1 MKEALVE
8 LAIALVRN
16 TLDPRTFQFYPSQ
29 PLRGHFPYQVVIL
42 TELVETMKTVPVTSV
57 TSPMA
62 SVFVAS
68 PIRTPSSP
76 IAGATS
82 TSSVIFSPN
91 YPPPTASKPSGRDSS
106 LGMDNQVLKKLL
118 TSVEK
123 IQEVL
128 EKTLLS
134 AGNDDSEF
142 ESFNTAALSSSSRCS
157 SLSTDYGSQSSSL
170 SSTSSFDMSSQYRP
184 GKPWTKSELREENIC
199 LKFQYDTCKFSRD
212 HPGNSHL
219 CARCYFS
226 KHMLLEPDH
235 SSDCCQQDLS

>member
-8 LAIALVRN
+8 LAIALVRSN
-16 TLDPRTFQFYPSQ
+16 LDPRTFQFYTSQ
-29 PLRGHFPYQVVIL
+29 PLQGHFPYQVVIL
-42 TELVETMKTVPVTSV
+42 TELVETMKTAPG
-57 TSPMA
+57 TSPMP
-62 SVFVAS
+62 SLFVAS
-68 PIRTPSSP
+68 PNQTPSSP
-76 IAGATS
+76 
-82 TSSVIFSPN
+82 VIFSPN
-91 YPPPTASKPSGRDSS
+91 YPPPTASRPSGRDSS
-106 LGMDNQVLKKLL
+106 PGMDNEVLKKLL

-123 IQEVL
+123 IQEAL

-134 AGNDDSEF
+134 AGIDDSES

-170 SSTSSFDMSSQYRP
+170 SSTSSSDMSSQYRP

-219 CARCYFS
+219 CARCHFS